1 MKIKW
6 EYNLVEKPFCTQLK
20 AIGWQW
26 LKGDTDLPELADLLT
41 GRIRVPE
48 LEDGRRCG

>member
-1 MKIKW
+1 M
-6 EYNLVEKPFCTQLK
+6 
-20 AIGWQW
+20 
-26 LKGDTDLPELADLLT
+26 TDNKHWGVGLMTDLLT